1 MSIRMIAKELYRL
14 QQALDRLE
22 NLMETAPLE
31 QQESLKD
38 RIRRLQAERDM
49 IRQALEGKKGSP
61 TYPTDRRS

>member
-38 RIRRLQAERDM
+38 RIRRLQAERD
-49 IRQALEGKKGSP
+49 IPSGA
-61 TYPTDRRS
+61 